1 MQFTIQLVGTS
12 AFISYF
18 GPTVSMMSV
27 CCVRLAAAGVI
38 SYLQAGKG
46 RPECAW
52 YYRFPQTQVQTVLWF
67 DAAARMTNLTVSKV
81 SKETMWAG
89 VPKDVKYRAKI
100 VIDVFAYRLGTSLA
114 AILGDLPIASAL
126 PIFTG
131 VEDHMVCGVAMCL
144 VWMYCS
150 YVLGEEIRRNSES
163 RKRPKELKSS
173 DSKD

>member
-1 MQFTIQLVGTS
+1 
-12 AFISYF
+12 
-18 GPTVSMMSV
+18 MMSV

-46 RPECAW
+46 RPECDW

-81 SKETMWAG
+81 SKETMWAT

-114 AILGDLPIASAL
+114 AILGDLPISGFMPMFA
-126 PIFTG
+126 G
-131 VEDHMVCGVAMCL
+131 VEDHMVCGMAMCL
-144 VWMYCS
+144 VWIYYS
-150 YVLGEEIRRNSES
+150 YVLGEEIQRAGDS
-163 RKRPKELKSS
+163 RIRPKELKSS
-173 DSKD
+173 ESKE

>member
-27 CCVRLAAAGVI
+27 CCVRLTAAAVI

-46 RPECAW
+46 RPECDW
-52 YYRFPQTQVQTVLWF
+52 YYRLPQTQVQTVMWF

-81 SKETMWAG
+81 SKETMWAT

-100 VIDVFAYRLGTSLA
+100 VIDVFAYRLRTSLA
-114 AILGDLPIASAL
+114 AILGDLPIVSLFPAFA
-126 PIFTG
+126 G
-131 VEDHMVCGVAMCL
+131 VEDHMVCGLMMCV
-144 VWMYCS
+144 VWIYCS
-150 YVLGEEIRRNSES
+150 YVLGEEIRRSGES
-163 RKRPKELKSS
+163 RKRSKELKPS
-173 DSKD
+173 DAKE